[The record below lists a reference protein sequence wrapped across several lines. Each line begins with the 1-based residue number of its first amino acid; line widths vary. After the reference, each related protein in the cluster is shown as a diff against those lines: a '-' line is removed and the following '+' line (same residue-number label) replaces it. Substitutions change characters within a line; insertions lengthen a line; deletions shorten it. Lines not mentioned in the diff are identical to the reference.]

1 MKKKILK
8 FLIQLKIIIPTYLA
22 EIHSANTYLKKNW
35 DIITLFGR
43 ALSKKKKV
51 VGKKR
56 LTHRLTQPC
65 LANIWSFFIFKSF
78 APPYLTELKK
88 YTMWKN
94 HPKVN
99 LILFFWFM
107 YYVPLLQ
114 VQVAD
119 RIVHS
124 HWWKF
129 TTYSEN
135 HLSTPIFLAKRRLVI
150 V

>member
-8 FLIQLKIIIPTYLA
+8 FLIQLKIIIILTYLA
-22 EIHSANTYLKKNW
+22 EIHSAKNYTLVIKYWSVRKKPVFLHHVGKTYLKKNW

-43 ALSKKKKV
+43 ALSKKKKLSV
-51 VGKKR
+51 KKGSESH
-56 LTHRLTQPC
+56 TLTQPC

-99 LILFFWFM
+99 LIIF
-107 YYVPLLQ
+107 
-114 VQVAD
+114 
-119 RIVHS
+119 S
-124 HWWKF
+124 
-129 TTYSEN
+129 YSYKCKW
-135 HLSTPIFLAKRRLVI
+135 PIG
-150 V
+150 